1 MGFMGTQQISNYLQL
16 YKFLLVLSEEQ
27 ITKLR
32 KIAVGMLELSA
43 FSKEEIQMLEYKMQQ
58 QSTTVH

>member
-1 MGFMGTQQISNYLQL
+1 MASQPISSYLQL

-32 KIAVGMLELSA
+32 KIAVGILEMSA
-43 FSKEEIQMLEYKMQQ
+43 FSKEEIQHLEHKMQQ
-58 QSTTVH
+58 QAITIQ

>member
-1 MGFMGTQQISNYLQL
+1 MASQQISSYLQL

-32 KIAVGMLELSA
+32 KIAVGILEMSA
-43 FSKEEIQMLEYKMQQ
+43 FSKEEIQHLENKMQQ
-58 QSTTVH
+58 QAITLQ

>member
-1 MGFMGTQQISNYLQL
+1 MASQPISSYLQL

-32 KIAVGMLELSA
+32 KIAVGILEMSA
-43 FSKEEIQMLEYKMQQ
+43 FSKEEIQHLENKMQQ
-58 QSTTVH
+58 QAITLQ